1 MTGILELSAA
11 RISVVEFFIEY
22 DAGQS
27 SQYLSGDFTVKQ
39 FMIIVASAC
48 VAVSH
53 SAVAADSATDE
64 KAIRQV
70 VKDYETIWNKHDMS
84 TFGNLFTDDAEWVN
98 VVGHVWRGKADIK
111 KAHQVVHETNFKNRN
126 MKFDNMTVRFIRPDV
141 AVSIVKWTLDGFEAP
156 DGRHF
161 PKGQNV
167 ATLVFVKQDGKWL
180 ISSGENV
187 TVDPVAAKFD
197 PVKQ

>member
-1 MTGILELSAA
+1 MKQPVIL
-11 RISVVEFFIEY
+11 
-22 DAGQS
+22 
-27 SQYLSGDFTVKQ
+27 
-39 FMIIVASAC
+39 VALALI
-48 VAVSH
+48 ALSH
-53 SAVAADSATDE
+53 SASAADSATDE

-70 VKDYETIWNKHDMS
+70 VKDYETLWNKHDMS

-98 VVGHVWRGKADIK
+98 VVGHVWRGKAVIQ

-126 MKFDNMTVRFIRPDV
+126 MKLDDMTVRFIRPDV
-141 AVSIVKWTLDGFEAP
+141 AVSIVRWTLDGFEAP
-156 DGRHF
+156 DGRKF
-161 PKGQNV
+161 PKGPNV

>member
-1 MTGILELSAA
+1 MTRL
-11 RISVVEFFIEY
+11 
-22 DAGQS
+22 
-27 SQYLSGDFTVKQ
+27 T
-39 FMIIVASAC
+39 IIVA
-48 VAVSH
+48 VAYF
-53 SAVAADSATDE
+53 AVALPIDAAESTADE

-70 VKDYETIWNKHDMS
+70 VKDYETLWNKHDMS
-84 TFGNLFTDDAEWVN
+84 TFGNLFTGDAEWVN
-98 VVGHVWRGKADIK
+98 VVGHVWRGKAEIV
-111 KAHQVVHETNFKNRN
+111 KAHRIVHETNFKNRN
-126 MKFDNMTVRFIRPDV
+126 MQFDEMTVRFIRPDI

-156 DGRHF
+156 DGRQF

-167 ATLVFVKQDGKWL
+167 ATLVFVKQDDKWL

>member
-1 MTGILELSAA
+1 MKRRRLIGAFALI
-11 RISVVEFFIEY
+11 
-22 DAGQS
+22 
-27 SQYLSGDFTVKQ
+27 
-39 FMIIVASAC
+39 
-48 VAVSH
+48 AVSQL
-53 SAVAADSATDE
+53 AAAADHATDE

-84 TFGNLFTDDAEWVN
+84 TFGDLFTDDAEWVN
-98 VVGHVWRGKADIK
+98 VVGHVWRGKADIR

-126 MKFDNMTVRFIRPDV
+126 MQFDEMTVRFIRPDV
-141 AVSIVKWTLDGFEAP
+141 AVSIVRWTLDGFEAP

-161 PKGQNV
+161 PKGPNV
-167 ATLVFVKQDGKWL
+167 ATLVFVKQNGRWL

-187 TVDPVAAKFD
+187 TVDPVAAQFD

>member
-1 MTGILELSAA
+1 MKRL
-11 RISVVEFFIEY
+11 
-22 DAGQS
+22 
-27 SQYLSGDFTVKQ
+27 
-39 FMIIVASAC
+39 MIILAFAFI
-48 VAVSH
+48 AASH

-70 VKDYETIWNKHDMS
+70 VEDYETLWNKHDMS

-98 VVGHVWRGKADIK
+98 VVGHIWRGKAVIK

-126 MKFDNMTVRFIRPDV
+126 MKLDDMTVRFIRPDV

-161 PKGQNV
+161 PKGPNV

-197 PVKQ
+197 PVRQQ

>member
-1 MTGILELSAA
+1 MKLLMTIA
-11 RISVVEFFIEY
+11 VF
-22 DAGQS
+22 
-27 SQYLSGDFTVKQ
+27 
-39 FMIIVASAC
+39 AC

-53 SAVAADSATDE
+53 LAVAADSATDE

-70 VKDYETIWNKHDMS
+70 VKDYETLWNKHDMS

-98 VVGHVWRGKADIK
+98 VVGHVWRGKADIVK
-111 KAHQVVHETNFKNRN
+111 VHRIVHEGNFKNRN
-126 MKFDNMTVRFIRPDV
+126 MQFDNMTVRFIRPDV
-141 AVSIVKWTLDGFEAP
+141 AVSIVRWTLDGFEAP

-167 ATLVFVKQDGKWL
+167 ATLVFVKHDGKWL

>member
-1 MTGILELSAA
+1 MKRL
-11 RISVVEFFIEY
+11 
-22 DAGQS
+22 
-27 SQYLSGDFTVKQ
+27 
-39 FMIIVASAC
+39 MIILALAFI
-48 VAVSH
+48 AEAH

-64 KAIRQV
+64 KAIRQI

-98 VVGHVWRGKADIK
+98 VVGHVWRGKADIV
-111 KAHQVVHETNFKNRN
+111 KAHKVVHETNFKNRN
-126 MKFDNMTVRFIRPDV
+126 MQLDNMTVRFIRPDV
-141 AVSIVKWTLDGFEAP
+141 AVSIVRWTLDGFEAP

-161 PKGQNV
+161 PKGPNV

-197 PVKQ
+197 PVK